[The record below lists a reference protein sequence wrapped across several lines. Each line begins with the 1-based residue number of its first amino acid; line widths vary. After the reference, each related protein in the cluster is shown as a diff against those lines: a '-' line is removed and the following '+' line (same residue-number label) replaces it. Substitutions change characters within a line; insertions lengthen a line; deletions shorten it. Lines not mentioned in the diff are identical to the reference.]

1 MKTTRLTF
9 AVTLLLCVG
18 TQTVKAVTTALCPE
32 PTVVTETP
40 GAFEIGHA
48 TPILYAPNALGAEAA
63 ARVLADYW
71 RVPTGL
77 SLSVQADR
85 EPQVRGA
92 VRFAAPATAGEKL
105 PPEGYWLSV
114 TPTGISVAASDA
126 AGYFYGAQTLR
137 QLVASAGTGTRN
149 LAVPNAGTVTVFTPP

>member
-1 MKTTRLTF
+1 MKITRLTLTI
-9 AVTLLLCVG
+9 TLLLCVG
-18 TQTVKAVTTALCPE
+18 PQSVKAVTTALCPE
-32 PTVVTETP
+32 PALVTETP
-40 GAFEIGHA
+40 GAFEIGKA
-48 TPILYAPNALGAEAA
+48 TPIEYSPKAPGAEAA
-63 ARVLADYW
+63 ACFLAECW

-77 SLSVQADR
+77 PLPVQANDK
-85 EPQVRGA
+85 PQTPGA
-92 VRFAAPATAGEKL
+92 VRFAVPATAEEKL
-105 PPEGYWLSV
+105 PPEGYVLSV